1 MAGRKSGRMLHC
13 FRLLLYISVSGF
25 LISCASVSHYEEID
39 KDVAAGRYDQ
49 SLTRIEE
56 SLDKK
61 YRDRDLIVYYLDAGL
76 LAHFA
81 GSFDKSSQYLQTA
94 ERSIESAFTKSIS
107 LEASTFLVNDRMREY
122 PGEDHE
128 DIYLNAINALNYYH
142 RGDIDGALVEIRRI
156 DNKLRYLSTKYG
168 TVLTKA
174 QQDLLRKDESIP
186 YDEEAVQVKFS
197 NSALARYLGM
207 LFYRADGNRDSAR
220 IDHDKVRL
228 AFANQ
233 PKLYDF
239 PLPQSLSGELDIPRG
254 KARLNIVSFNG
265 PSPVKT
271 EKVMRILV
279 SDHNWVKIA
288 LPEFRERPSRI
299 ARTVVSI
306 GDGVSFELELI
317 ENMSAVARETFK
329 QRSAVI
335 YIKSILRA
343 ITKTASSQILEAGA
357 ESTSDNS
364 GALLLGLLS
373 LGTQVYAEASEQADL
388 RMSRYFPAQAL
399 VGGITLDPGDYTV
412 TVSWYDQA
420 DTLLQQRVFENIT
433 VTPGRLNLLEAVCI
447 Q

>member
-1 MAGRKSGRMLHC
+1 MRNEISGRRLHS
-13 FRLLLYISVSGF
+13 FRLLLCLGLSVV
-25 LISCASVSHYEEID
+25 LVSCASVSHYEEID
-39 KDVAAGRYDQ
+39 KEVAAGQYAQ
-49 SLTRIEE
+49 SLTLIEE
-56 SLDKK
+56 SREKE

-81 GSFDKSSQYLQTA
+81 GEYEKSSQYLQTA
-94 ERSIESAFTKSIS
+94 ERSIEDAFTKSIS
-107 LEASTFLVNDRMREY
+107 LEASTFLVNDSMREY
-122 PGEDHE
+122 PGEDYE

-142 RGDIDGALVEIRRI
+142 RGDIDGALVEVRRI
-156 DNKLRYLSTKYG
+156 DNKLRYLSVKYG
-168 TVLTKA
+168 DVLTKA
-174 QQDLLRKDESIP
+174 QEDLLHTDDSIP
-186 YDEEAVQVKFS
+186 YDENAAQVKFS

-220 IDHDKVRL
+220 IDRDKIRL

-233 PKLYDF
+233 PDMYGF

-254 KARLNIVSFNG
+254 KARLNIISFNG

-288 LPEFRERPSRI
+288 IPEFSERPSRV

-306 GDGVSFELELI
+306 SDGESFELELI
-317 ENMSAVARETFK
+317 ENMSTVARETFR

-335 YIKSILRA
+335 YMKSILRSIA
-343 ITKTASSQILEAGA
+343 KTTSSAVLEEGA
-357 ESTSDNS
+357 RQTSDS
-364 GALLLGLLS
+364 SAALILGLLS

-399 VGGITLDPGDYTV
+399 VGGITVDPGNYTV
-412 TVSWYDQA
+412 TVSWYDTGN
-420 DTLLQQRVFENIT
+420 TLIQQRVFEDIE
-433 VTPGRLNLLEAVCI
+433 VIAGQLNLLEAVCI

>member
-1 MAGRKSGRMLHC
+1 MRNENSGRELHS
-13 FRLLLYISVSGF
+13 FRLLLCLGVSI
-25 LISCASVSHYEEID
+25 LLVSCTSVSHYEDID
-39 KDVAAGRYDQ
+39 REVAAGQYAQ
-49 SLTRIEE
+49 SLTLIEE
-56 SLDKK
+56 SRDKE

-81 GSFDKSSQYLQTA
+81 GEYEKSSQYLQTA
-94 ERSIESAFTKSIS
+94 ERSIENAFTKSIS
-107 LEASTFLVNDRMREY
+107 LEASTFLVNDSMREY
-122 PGEDHE
+122 PGEDYE

-142 RGDIDGALVEIRRI
+142 QGNIDGALVEVRRI

-168 TVLTKA
+168 AVLTKA
-174 QQDLLRKDESIP
+174 QEDLLHTDEGIP
-186 YDEEAVQVKFS
+186 YDEEATQVKFS

-220 IDHDKVRL
+220 IDRDKIRL

-233 PKLYDF
+233 PDMYGF
-239 PLPQSLSGELDIPRG
+239 PLPQSISGELEIPRG
-254 KARLNIVSFNG
+254 KARLNIISFNG

-271 EKVMRILV
+271 ETVTRIPV
-279 SDHNWVKIA
+279 SGKQWVKIA

-317 ENMSAVARETFK
+317 ENMSTVARETFR
-329 QRSAVI
+329 QRAAII
-335 YIKSILRA
+335 YMKSILRSIA
-343 ITKTASSQILEAGA
+343 KTTSSAVLEEGSRQVDDSSA
-357 ESTSDNS
+357 
-364 GALLLGLLS
+364 ALILGLLS

-399 VGGITLDPGDYTV
+399 VGGVTLDPGNYTV
-412 TVSWYDQA
+412 TVSWYDTGN
-420 DTLLQQRVFENIT
+420 TLMQQRVFENIT
-433 VTPGRLNLLEAVCI
+433 VTAGQLNLLEAVCI

>member
-1 MAGRKSGRMLHC
+1 M
-13 FRLLLYISVSGF
+13 
-25 LISCASVSHYEEID
+25 SHYEEID
-39 KDVAAGRYDQ
+39 KDVAAGRYEE
-49 SLTRIEE
+49 SLARIEE
-56 SLDKK
+56 SRDEK

-81 GSFDKSSQYLQTA
+81 GEHDKSSKYLQTA
-94 ERSIESAFTKSIS
+94 ERSIETAFTKSIS

-142 RGDIDGALVEIRRI
+142 QGDIDGALVEIRRI

-168 TVLTKA
+168 AVLTKA
-174 QQDLLRKDESIP
+174 QQDLLRKDDNIP
-186 YDEEAVQVKFS
+186 YDEEAAQVKFS

-220 IDHDKVRL
+220 IDHDKIRL

-233 PKLYDF
+233 PDVYDF
-239 PLPQSLSGELDIPRG
+239 PLPQSLSGELDIPRD

-288 LPEFRERPSRI
+288 IPEFSERKSRI

-306 GDGVSFELELI
+306 KDGESFELELI
-317 ENMSAVARETFK
+317 ENMSAVARETFR

-335 YIKSILRA
+335 YIKSILRS
-343 ITKTASSQILEAGA
+343 ITKTASSQVLEAGA
-357 ESTSDNS
+357 ESTSDDS
-364 GALLLGLLS
+364 AAFILGLLS

-399 VGGITLDPGDYTV
+399 VGGVTLDPGDYTV
-412 TVSWYDQA
+412 TVSYYDA
-420 DTLLQQRVFENIT
+420 KNTMIRQRVFENVA
-433 VTPGRLNLLEAVCI
+433 VTPGQLNLLEAVCI